1 MSTSPD
7 RPAPLSKRPMRLAL
21 AFLGATCLAVAG
33 VAYGQGAG
41 FPLDPTQLPETK
53 GAVKQYT
60 LTPRG
65 DVDGLILTD
74 GTEVK
79 VPPHLTAQVVYAIRP
94 GDAVTIRGLK
104 ARVLPL
110 VSATTIRNDAT
121 GATVVDEGGPREAR
135 DASETLVSGQVASA
149 LHGPRGEV
157 NGALLASGLT
167 LRLPPPEASRYERLL
182 QPGAPLSVRGVVRTS
197 LLGSVMEATAIGVS
211 PDQLATLSPPPRPPR
226 PDRGPREA
234 RDDRGD
240 RGPRRTATTDVFAP
254 PPPPPGP
261 AGVVPDAPAPSGLAP
276 AAPRP

>member
-7 RPAPLSKRPMRLAL
+7 RPAPLLERPRRLAL
-21 AFLGATCLAVAG
+21 AFLGATCLAG

-41 FPLDPTQLPETK
+41 FPLDPTQLPETR

-79 VPPHLTAQVVYAIRP
+79 VPPHLTAQMVYAIRP

-135 DASETLVSGQVASA
+135 DASETLVNGQVASA

-197 LLGSVMEATAIGVS
+197 LLGSVMDATAIGAS
-211 PDQLATLSPPPRPPR
+211 PDQLVTLSPRPR

-234 RDDRGD
+234 WDARGD

-254 PPPPPGP
+254 PPPGP
-261 AGVVPDAPAPSGLAP
+261 AGLTPDAPAPSGLAP